1 MIGNSPEYDAFV
13 AKFKARHTSDD
24 TFTPENIYNCVRDW
38 AVRKYR
44 LEGAEIV
51 RPFWPGEDFTK
62 AEYPEGCVVID
73 NPPFSIVSKIVQWF
87 NDHGVRF
94 FLFCPGLSAIQL
106 IKDKRSSLVATGSS
120 IYYVNG
126 AHVPTSFVTN
136 LAGDVLIEAAPD
148 LHDAIEEI
156 NDANRAQTKKH
167 VQKYKHPHGTIMAAG
182 ANYLAVHHTP
192 YTLKKDD
199 AVFIRRLDCGTELF
213 GGCFLLSERAAA
225 ERAAAERAAAER
237 AAAERA
243 AAERAAAERAAAHVL
258 ELSPRELEIQ
268 RSIGRGKTFSSPNT

>member
-38 AVRKYR
+38 CVRRYG
-44 LEGAEIV
+44 LDGAKIV

-62 AEYPEGCVVID
+62 AEYPEECVVID
-73 NPPFSIVSKIVQWF
+73 NPPFSICSKIVRWF

-94 FLFCPGLSAIQL
+94 FLFCPGLSAINL
-106 IKDKRSSLVATGSS
+106 IKDKRSSLVASGSS
-120 IYYVNG
+120 IYYDNG
-126 AHVPTSFVTN
+126 AVVQTGFVTN

-148 LHDAIEEI
+148 LHDAIEAI

-167 VQKYKHPHGTIMAAG
+167 VQKYKHPHGTITAAG

-199 AVFIRRLDCGTELF
+199 AVFIRRLDCGTQLF
-213 GGCFLLSERAAA
+213 GGGFLLSERAAA

-237 AAAERA
+237 AT
-243 AAERAAAERAAAHVL
+243 AERAAAHAL
-258 ELSPRELEIQ
+258 KLSPREIALQ
-268 RSIGRGKTFSSPNT
+268 KSINPTTP

>member
-38 AVRKYR
+38 CVRRYG
-44 LEGAEIV
+44 LDGAKIV

-73 NPPFSIVSKIVQWF
+73 NPPFSICSKIVRWF
-87 NDHGVRF
+87 NDHGIRF
-94 FLFCPGLSAIQL
+94 FLFCPGLSAIRI
-106 IKDKRSSLVATGSS
+106 IKDKRSSLVASGSS
-120 IYYVNG
+120 IYYDNG
-126 AHVPTSFVTN
+126 AVVPTGFVTN

-148 LHDAIEEI
+148 LHDAIEAI

-167 VQKYKHPHGTIMAAG
+167 VQKYKHPHGTITAAG

-199 AVFIRRLDCGTELF
+199 AVFISRLDCGTELF
-213 GGCFLLSERAAA
+213 GGGFLLSERAAA

-237 AAAERA
+237 AAA
-243 AAERAAAERAAAHVL
+243 HVL
-258 ELSPRELEIQ
+258 KLSPREIALQ
-268 RSIGRGKTFSSPNT
+268 KSITRQTPFKTR